1 MICFFRLIMRRTDMQ
16 WGITKGSMAKL
27 GSPVGYI
34 DVTEGSKTMLGYSM
48 GYMDITKGSRA

>member
-1 MICFFRLIMRRTDMQ
+1 MFFRLIMRRTDMQ